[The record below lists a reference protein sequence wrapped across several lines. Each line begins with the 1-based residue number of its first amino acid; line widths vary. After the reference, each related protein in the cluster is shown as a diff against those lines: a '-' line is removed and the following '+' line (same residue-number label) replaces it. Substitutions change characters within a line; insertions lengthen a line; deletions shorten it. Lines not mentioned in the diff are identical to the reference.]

1 MGGKRHPLFF
11 YVIGEGVFPL
21 RDTVRSRT
29 FPVVNYGLIAVNAL
43 FFLFEASL
51 GPQNF
56 GNLLEIL
63 GVVPGRLS
71 LSQPLSLITLFT
83 SMFLHGSWFHL
94 ISNMWTLYIFGDN
107 VEDRMGSVR
116 YLLFYLLAG
125 VVSALTHVIVTTTV
139 YGIDSPH
146 ASMPT
151 VGASGAI
158 AGVLGAY
165 FILYPRSRVITLIFL
180 LIFPWFVEIPAFIYL
195 GFWFFSQLSAG
206 LLSIGSY
213 GVFGGI
219 AWWAHIGGFMVGLLL
234 VRLFTRRPR
243 FYEYWY
249 PDEYWPW

>member
-1 MGGKRHPLFF
+1 M
-11 YVIGEGVFPL
+11 FPL

-29 FPVVNYGLIAVNAL
+29 FPVVNYSLIAVNAL
-43 FFLFEASL
+43 FFLIETSL

-56 GNLLEIL
+56 ENLLEIL
-63 GVVPGRLS
+63 GVVPASIS

-107 VEDRMGSVR
+107 VEDRMGSAR
-116 YLLFYLLAG
+116 YLLFYLIVG
-125 VVSALTHVIVTTTV
+125 VVSALTHVIVTVTV
-139 YGIDSPH
+139 YGVDSPF
-146 ASMPT
+146 ARMPT

-165 FILYPRSRVITLIFL
+165 FILYPRSRVITLIL
-180 LIFPWFVEIPAFIYL
+180 LIIFPWFVEIPAFIYI
-195 GFWFFSQLSAG
+195 GFWFFSQVSSG
-206 LLSIGSY
+206 LLSLGSY